1 MWSGD
6 VPGQRGRH
14 VSGGREIQLDSVQL
28 RLDERIDPLETI
40 LRRERLIIG
49 GCLAAMVLIAWT
61 YLLHSKATMADMDMP
76 GMVMPWGAMGV
87 LLLFVMWAV
96 MMVAMM
102 VPSAAPMILAF
113 LTVNHR
119 RETTAQPLVP
129 VGIFLFGY
137 LAVWTAY
144 SAVATLAQWGLHKA
158 ALLSPTMAATSPV
171 LSGGLLLAAG
181 VFQWTPLKRACLKG
195 CRSPL
200 SFLVSEWRD
209 GTAGAFVMG
218 LRHGSYCL
226 GCCWILMALLFVAG
240 VMNLLWV
247 AVIALFVMAE
257 KILVRGELLGH
268 VTGVALVTAGI
279 VLMARLW

>member
-1 MWSGD
+1 
-6 VPGQRGRH
+6 
-14 VSGGREIQLDSVQL
+14 
-28 RLDERIDPLETI
+28 LETI
-40 LRRERLIIG
+40 VRRERLIIG
-49 GCLAAMVLIAWT
+49 GCLAAVVLVAWS
-61 YLLHSKATMADMDMP
+61 YLLHSKAAMADMEMP
-76 GMVMPWGAMGV
+76 GMIMPWDAVAV

-113 LTVNHR
+113 LNVNHR
-119 RETTAQPLVP
+119 RKTTSRPLLP
-129 VGIFLFGY
+129 VGIFLCGY
-137 LAVWTAY
+137 LTVWTAY

-200 SFLVSEWRD
+200 SFLMSEWRD
-209 GTAGAFVMG
+209 GTVGAFVMG

-226 GCCWILMALLFVAG
+226 GCCWMLMALLFVAG

-247 AVIALFVMAE
+247 AEIALFVMAE
-257 KILVRGELLGH
+257 KILLRGELLGH
-268 VTGVALVTAGI
+268 IAGVALVTAGI
-279 VLMARLW
+279 AIMARLW